1 MDFNQLT
8 EYIDSLRE
16 EYGIHAADCKI
27 TKDHQTVY
35 RHMAGYADYEEKV
48 PLSEKNLFRLFSA
61 TKLITMTAVLQLIER
76 GKLSFYDEVSKYLPE
91 YDRLLVAD
99 SFEMNFPMVW
109 PTREDKCHLSHN
121 SIRII
126 DLMSMTAGLSYD
138 TDSKEIM
145 DIKKASGNRASTREV
160 AAQIARM
167 PLIYEPRT
175 RWGYSLAHDVLAAVV
190 EVVSGMRFFDYLNK
204 NIFAPLEVKDFY
216 FSWDGALSDRV
227 CALYMGVFG
236 TDDIVPDDGIR
247 SGSFKLTDSYESGG
261 AGLVSTVNAYSVF
274 IDALS
279 SGGVSTNGE
288 RILNEETVN
297 LFTREYTQG
306 QMRKDFQMTGKTEY
320 GYGLGVRVLTDK
332 EASKS
337 PLGEFGWDGAAGA
350 YALVDTVNHISIFY
364 AQHVMGFP
372 RVYSEIHPRIR
383 DLAYEAMGF

>member
-1 MDFNQLT
+1 M
-8 EYIDSLRE
+8 
-16 EYGIHAADCKI
+16 
-27 TKDHQTVY
+27 
-35 RHMAGYADYEEKV
+35 
-48 PLSEKNLFRLFSA
+48 
-61 TKLITMTAVLQLIER
+61 
-76 GKLSFYDEVSKYLPE
+76 
-91 YDRLLVAD
+91 
-99 SFEMNFPMVW
+99 
-109 PTREDKCHLSHN
+109 
-121 SIRII
+121 
-126 DLMSMTAGLSYD
+126 
-138 TDSKEIM
+138 
-145 DIKKASGNRASTREV
+145 
-160 AAQIARM
+160 
-167 PLIYEPRT
+167 
-175 RWGYSLAHDVLAAVV
+175 
-190 EVVSGMRFFDYLNK
+190 
-204 NIFAPLEVKDFY
+204 
-216 FSWDGALSDRV
+216 
-227 CALYMGVFG
+227 
-236 TDDIVPDDGIR
+236 
-247 SGSFKLTDSYESGG
+247 
-261 AGLVSTVNAYSVF
+261 NAYSVF